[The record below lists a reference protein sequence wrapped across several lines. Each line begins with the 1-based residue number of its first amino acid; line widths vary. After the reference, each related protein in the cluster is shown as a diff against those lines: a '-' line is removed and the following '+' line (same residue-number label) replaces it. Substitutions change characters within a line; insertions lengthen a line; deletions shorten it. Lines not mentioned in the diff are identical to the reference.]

1 MNYTLVVIFS
11 FSIAIPAIIG
21 CIRFRKI
28 DTAYYPFIFLIC
40 LGLLNETISFL
51 ITRSGYSNAINANIY
66 SLVEGLLITRLFYN
80 LNLLN
85 KPKKVF
91 YFISGFLIILWI
103 VDKFFITSIR
113 EFSSYFSF
121 FASLAYVLMAISMIN
136 RLLLVEKKRI
146 IRNGLFL
153 ICIGIIV
160 FFTYALLLEIFWY
173 YGLNSSRH
181 FRLKVYR
188 IMTYINLLTNL
199 IYALAILWI
208 PRKREYTLL

>member
-21 CIRFRKI
+21 CIRSKQI
-28 DTAYYPFIFLIC
+28 DTAYYPFIFLLC
-40 LGLLNETISFL
+40 LGLLNETISYL
-51 ITRSGYSNAINANIY
+51 LTRSGYSNAINANIY
-66 SLVEGLLITRLFYN
+66 SLTEGLLITTFFHK
-80 LNLLN
+80 LNLFN
-85 KPKKVF
+85 KQKKLYV
-91 YFISGFLIILWI
+91 LIISSLVILWAL
-103 VDKFFITSIR
+103 DKFFITSIK

-121 FASLAYVLMAISMIN
+121 FASLTYVLMAISMIN

-146 IRNGLFL
+146 VRNGLFL
-153 ICIGIIV
+153 ICFGIIV

-173 YGLNSSRH
+173 YGLNSSRQ

-188 IMTYINLLTNL
+188 IMTYINLVTNL